1 MVGLLLFLGNW
12 AGPVWFS
19 VAGLGSVVT
28 ATASKQSEA
37 EVASDQLNTNSA
49 TEDSPT
55 TTTAITD
62 TTTTDP
68 AAAPVISTPTSTPT
82 PAASSNNTWFSY
94 LTHTTH
100 LTLFLSSA
108 TLATMLACAAL
119 RTHLFVW
126 TVFSPKF
133 LYAVA
138 WLVGWHVLVNLAC
151 GAGLVALG

>member
-19 VAGLGSVVT
+19 VAGLGSVV
-28 ATASKQSEA
+28 AMGEQGEA
-37 EVASDQLNTNSA
+37 ELDTPRMNTETA
-49 TEDSPT
+49 MGDEGKDSPT
-55 TTTAITD
+55 PTPNNTELAMDATTSAS
-62 TTTTDP
+62 
-68 AAAPVISTPTSTPT
+68 AHSTPLSSSTAW
-82 PAASSNNTWFSY
+82 PAY

-138 WLVGWHVLVNLAC
+138 WLVGWHVLFNL
-151 GAGLVALG
+151 GVGGGLVAMG